1 MPQEVTSTSPLP
13 WPDDRGRSPI
23 ELVPGRPRYP
33 SKCVRLR
40 KGSFN
45 WFCVSTLLDTG
56 IVPMS
61 EPETR
66 LVLEAPGGPIDVTAH
81 CMDGKAER
89 IPVRN
94 LP

>member
-1 MPQEVTSTSPLP
+1 
-13 WPDDRGRSPI
+13 
-23 ELVPGRPRYP
+23 
-33 SKCVRLR
+33 
-40 KGSFN
+40 
-45 WFCVSTLLDTG
+45 
-56 IVPMS
+56 MS